1 MRNKTLYGLLITVT
15 LVFCL
20 CVAPSAN
27 AASDEEEVLQVATN
41 FAKAFSTSNFDL
53 MSSLHWKSPNMS
65 KFFPGKEGAFLLQG
79 WETIGRDWKTNLE
92 YPPGTYMLS
101 PRNQQ
106 ATMLGKDVAVA
117 TQYLIYIYSDPTTKG
132 QTVSQFRQTLVVQKI
147 GGKWLIAHEHTSVLP
162 IE

>member
-1 MRNKTLYGLLITVT
+1 MRKKSIYGLLIIVT
-15 LVFCL
+15 LLFCL
-20 CVAPSAN
+20 CVAPSTN
-27 AASDEEEVLQVATN
+27 AASAEEEVLQVATN
-41 FAKAFSTSNFDL
+41 FTEAFSNSDFKL
-53 MSSLHWKSPNMS
+53 MSSLHWKSPNIS

-79 WETIGRDWKTNLE
+79 WEAIGRDWKTTLE

-117 TQYLIYIYSDPTTKG
+117 TQYLIYIYSDPTTKE

-147 GGKWLIAHEHTSVLP
+147 GGKWLIVHEHSSVLP